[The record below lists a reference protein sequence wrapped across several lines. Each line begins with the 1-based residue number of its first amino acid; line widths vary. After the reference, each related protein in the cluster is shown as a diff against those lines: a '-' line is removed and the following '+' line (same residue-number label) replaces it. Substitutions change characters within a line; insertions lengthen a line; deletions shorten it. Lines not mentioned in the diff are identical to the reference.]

1 VLTKLSDLIKVRKKQ
16 PAFHPNATQFT
27 LHLPDELFGF
37 WRQSLRRD
45 QSVFVVNNVTDQPQ
59 KLSLGQLNLIDMD
72 EWKELLSGEMIP
84 DLYGEF
90 TLAPYQS
97 AWITNRW

>member
-1 VLTKLSDLIKVRKKQ
+1 
-16 PAFHPNATQFT
+16 
-27 LHLPDELFGF
+27 
-37 WRQSLRRD
+37 
-45 QSVFVVNNVTDQPQ
+45 
-59 KLSLGQLNLIDMD
+59 LIDMD